1 MLGIKLANYFC
12 KIKLKVIINI
22 HFWYEWYTIHGV
34 AVINQVD
41 YAHPPEVSHP
51 PPEYCVE
58 INKYEGHEV
67 WMSHAS
73 LLYSTRQKKMT
84 PMFGEFFRTCVC
96 SAAVL
101 QVRSQK
107 ASLKEHLVRTLHGI
121 HSNES
126 GFCKCMSFLFAV
138 PPTKHPIPLLIYVCM
153 YGIKL

>member
-107 ASLKEHLVRTLHGI
+107 ASLKEHLVRTLVYI
-121 HSNES
+121 VMKVVSANA
-126 GFCKCMSFLFAV
+126 CRSFLQSR
-138 PPTKHPIPLLIYVCM
+138 PPNTQFHCSSTCACM
-153 YGIKL
+153 V